1 MVNKRFN
8 SSKKTSKRKIS
19 NSKRAAANTR
29 WENSCQGFSVND
41 YLLSRIQKKQ
51 IKIEDIGKWNNYKI
65 KSHFCTGRI
74 NGDKCCD
81 PCEKAINILLQIEK
95 KQKEVDEYVIKLG
108 EIAGLNI
115 PKVLKKKKRGQI
127 KET

>member
-1 MVNKRFN
+1 MVNKKFN

-19 NSKRAAANTR
+19 NFKRAAANTR
-29 WENSCQGFSVND
+29 WENSCQGFFMND

-74 NGDKCCD
+74 NGDKCCQSVED
-81 PCEKAINILLQIEK
+81 FKFLQKKKNENGEKYWSVMNA
-95 KQKEVDEYVIKLG
+95 
-108 EIAGLNI
+108 
-115 PKVLKKKKRGQI
+115 LKKRKKNFE
-127 KET
+127 K